1 MLKEGRSGTAMV
13 FVDRPPA
20 FFDADDV
27 LTDNLDGARRGVG
40 HLLGHGH
47 RRVGYLGD
55 LQTITTA
62 ALRHQGYRE
71 ELAAH
76 GIAVDERRGRTAV
89 RGRERAGA
97 APRRTRSA
105 RPRPRGLVA
114 GPARV
119 TTGGLAA

>member
-1 MLKEGRSGTAMV
+1 MPARHAQSSLLNERRSGTPMV

-55 LQTITTA
+55 LQTTTTA

-71 ELAAH
+71 ERAAH
-76 GIAVDERRGRTAV
+76 GVTVHHRLV
-89 RGRERAGA
+89 
-97 APRRTRSA
+97 
-105 RPRPRGLVA
+105 RPRV
-114 GPARV
+114 PANHRA
-119 TTGGLAA
+119 TPATLHI